1 MIKELKEAIDKAGK
15 LSEKQQKVLAELI
28 LNEIEWDRSFQVS
41 AQKLSTLANE
51 ALADYKSGKTK
62 PLDF

>member
-1 MIKELKEAIDKAGK
+1 MAGK